1 MCPPKLF
8 YVLSPSPCY
17 KLPTSPLPPRIW
29 PFLQLSKVKAVSHK
43 IGWTYPNIPSF
54 TFLCLS
60 IRGKDFSSVQG
71 WFQHL
76 CLWLEGTFFFF
87 QKLLSLYT
95 TFLNLFFPFFSALSL
110 SLSYF
115 ESLTCRK
122 SGLYYAH
129 FTSSHPTSSVPTYD
143 TIIQI
148 LPTPLPG
155 HFSGKGHQY
164 IEIITKEEKQI
175 NCQL

>member
-17 KLPTSPLPPRIW
+17 KLPISPLPPRIW
-29 PFLQLSKVKAVSHK
+29 PFLKLSRVRLLVTDLDELIQIYLLSFSFVLVLKEKTFLLSKADSSTCVCDWKEH
-43 IGWTYPNIPSF
+43 F
-54 TFLCLS
+54 
-60 IRGKDFSSVQG
+60 FS
-71 WFQHL
+71 
-76 CLWLEGTFFFF
+76 F

-95 TFLNLFFPFFSALSL
+95 TFLNFFFSIFFCSL

-122 SGLYYAH
+122 SGLYYTH
-129 FTSSHPTSSVPTYD
+129 LTSSHPTSSVPTYD

-164 IEIITKEEKQI
+164 LEIIAKEEKQI